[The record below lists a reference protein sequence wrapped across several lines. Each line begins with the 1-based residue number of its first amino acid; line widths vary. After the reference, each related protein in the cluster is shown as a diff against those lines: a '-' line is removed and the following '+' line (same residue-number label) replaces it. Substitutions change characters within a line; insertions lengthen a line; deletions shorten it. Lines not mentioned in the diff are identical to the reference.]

1 MVIKIGTG
9 NAGAQSLRLGDAART
24 ARYAA
29 EAKAAAEKAERSAG
43 IAAGA
48 LQDTADNA
56 RRAEAAAAASVH
68 PPVPGTGGTW
78 LIWDQENGGYIDS
91 GENSRGEKGETGGRG
106 EKGDKGDAFSYADF
120 TPAQLEALRG
130 PQGIQGE
137 TGPAGPTGATGA
149 QGPKGDKGDTGETGP
164 QGATGPKGDTGATGP
179 QGPKGDPGEVTQAE
193 FDALSN
199 AFDSFVNTRE
209 VLASTY
215 QSVLPDA
222 NTAPYN
228 SIYRIFISAKA
239 TAYTANLPADF
250 IKNVAT
256 SDRRGILITLA
267 TKTGNPFL
275 VQTLVSEN
283 NIYRRFKLTPTGSF
297 SAWTGFTEKVLK
309 EYSTYSNANNG
320 VLSDLDNA
328 ELNTFY
334 SFFYVP
340 NFAPANMPG
349 DITQYRQGVIVTY
362 GNTQYKLQ
370 FVLISNQYYTRLF
383 SGSAWGPWL
392 SVTDLFPKTYIVGA
406 QDSLVS
412 VIDTARAANRFCTIK
427 VSGTHDI
434 LAEMQAAHP
443 NDWSTLNDKRGL
455 LIQDM
460 HIIFNS
466 TAKIVCNYT
475 GNDTDVLEMFSVF
488 NIRYGSEVILEN
500 VNIEA
505 SRIRYCVHDDRF
517 NYTGFYKNAYFN
529 CNMRID
535 NSNNPIRSMYPHC
548 IGGGFGAN
556 SFITI
561 EDCVFEGIGG
571 SDSGT
576 GTENNNAIVSWHNS
590 PNASA
595 FSKLAMTGCYFR
607 GDGTFSAMCNGTSTE
622 KSIVLLS
629 GNSFGNAPFKG
640 YISGQSVDNM
650 ELLETVNAIRT

>member
-1 MVIKIGTG
+1 M
-9 NAGAQSLRLGDAART
+9 
-24 ARYAA
+24 
-29 EAKAAAEKAERSAG
+29 
-43 IAAGA
+43 
-48 LQDTADNA
+48 
-56 RRAEAAAAASVH
+56 
-68 PPVPGTGGTW
+68 
-78 LIWDQENGGYIDS
+78 
-91 GENSRGEKGETGGRG
+91 
-106 EKGDKGDAFSYADF
+106 
-120 TPAQLEALRG
+120 
-130 PQGIQGE
+130 
-137 TGPAGPTGATGA
+137 
-149 QGPKGDKGDTGETGP
+149 
-164 QGATGPKGDTGATGP
+164 
-179 QGPKGDPGEVTQAE
+179 
-193 FDALSN
+193 
-199 AFDSFVNTRE
+199 
-209 VLASTY
+209 LASTY
-215 QSVLPDA
+215 QTVLLDA

-228 SIYRIFISAKA
+228 SIYRIFISARA

-250 IKNVAT
+250 LKNVAT

-320 VLSDLDNA
+320 VLSDLDDA

-334 SFFYVP
+334 NFFYAP
-340 NFAPANMPG
+340 TYAPANMPAD
-349 DITQYRQGVIVTY
+349 DITQYRQGIVVTY
-362 GNTQYKLQ
+362 GNTQYRLQ
-370 FVLISNQYYTRLF
+370 FVLISNRYYTRLY
-383 SGSAWGPWL
+383 SNNAWGTWL
-392 SVTDLFPKTYIVGA
+392 SVTDMLPKTYTVGA

-412 VIDTARAANRFCTIK
+412 AIDTARAASRFCTIK

-443 NDWSTLNDKRGL
+443 DDWSTLNDGRGL
-455 LIQDM
+455 LVQDM
-460 HIIFNS
+460 HIIFDS
-466 TAKIVCNYT
+466 TAKIVCDYT
-475 GNDTDVLEMFSVF
+475 GNDTNVLKMFSVF
-488 NIRYGSEVILEN
+488 DIRYGSEVILEN

-517 NYTGFYKNAYFN
+517 NYTGFYKNAYIN

-556 SFITI
+556 SLITI
-561 EDCVFEGIGG
+561 ENCVFEGIGG
-571 SDSGT
+571 SDSGA

-595 FSKLAMTGCYFR
+595 FSKLAMTGCYFM
-607 GDGTFSAMCNGTSTE
+607 GDGTFRAMCNGTSTE

-629 GNSFGNAPFKG
+629 SNYFGSAPFKG
-640 YISGQSVDNM
+640 YVSGQSVDNM